1 MNLLFFLERNTVL
14 ILFHYYYWYLYSNL
28 WFIFQV
34 TYRADS
40 LVLDFLKL
48 AQDGNPLFSVIGEL
62 EWKCRDIGPGNP
74 LAFKDNG
81 EKNFMVRPFNLAC
94 ILFFRLFYIKNTDFN
109 FFLGY
114 NIPIPNTKQSLSEL
128 LKCQLLKY
136 YIDM

>member
-62 EWKCRDIGPGNP
+62 EWKCQDIGPGNP
-74 LAFKDNG
+74 LAFKDNEG
-81 EKNFMVRPFNLAC
+81 QKNYMVS
-94 ILFFRLFYIKNTDFN
+94 K
-109 FFLGY
+109 
-114 NIPIPNTKQSLSEL
+114 K
-128 LKCQLLKY
+128 
-136 YIDM
+136 